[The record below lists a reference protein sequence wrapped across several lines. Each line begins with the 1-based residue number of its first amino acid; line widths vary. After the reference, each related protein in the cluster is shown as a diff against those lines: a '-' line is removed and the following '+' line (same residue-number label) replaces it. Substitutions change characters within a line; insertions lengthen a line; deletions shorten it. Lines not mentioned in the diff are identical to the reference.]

1 MIATSPIAMPAEDTP
16 LLPPARSSPSE
27 VLIVDDEPVVL
38 TALKFTLE
46 REGFHVTACTSP
58 LKALAVLAERD
69 FGVIISDQ
77 RMPEM
82 LGLDFL
88 IESRRLRPQ
97 ASRILI
103 TAVLALPTIVDAIN
117 KGEIF
122 RFVAKPWLREEL
134 VATVRNAVQRH
145 ELVTQNQSLQ
155 TETQHLNTQLRD
167 ANASLEAKVQ
177 DLERQRQRLDAANR
191 DLAASYENSL
201 ELCRRILTT
210 YDPVLGG
217 QAKAL
222 VEFATQMAAA
232 DKFTD
237 SERHALRAAAWLCDL
252 GLIGMPREMMRA
264 FRTRAEQLTER
275 ERGML
280 HSHPIYGQ
288 TLAALVD
295 NRPEVGEVIRAHH
308 ERYDGRGYPDGLA
321 GEAIPW
327 PARCLAVAVGFI
339 ESGLTKSAAIDS
351 ILAKAG
357 SDYDP
362 EAVRLFLKVSNLV
375 QLPKQVR
382 EILLHEL
389 EPGMVLANGIYS
401 PHGLLLIG
409 EGQALSPGTIAKIRN
424 HNQVT
429 PISQRLLVYI

>member
-1 MIATSPIAMPAEDTP
+1 MSVTDLTVPAA
-16 LLPPARSSPSE
+16 PPAPSVANSPATI
-27 VLIVDDEPVVL
+27 LIVDDEPVVL

-46 REGFHVTACTSP
+46 REGFHIVACNSP
-58 LKALAVLAERD
+58 LKALAILAERD
-69 FGVIISDQ
+69 FAVIISDQ

-88 IESRRLRPQ
+88 VESRRIRPH

-134 VATVRNAVQRH
+134 IATVRNAVQRH
-145 ELVTQNQSLQ
+145 DLVTHNEALQAETQSL
-155 TETQHLNTQLRD
+155 NARLRE
-167 ANASLEAKVQ
+167 ANLALEAKVK
-177 DLERQRQRLDAANR
+177 DLERQRQSLDAANHE
-191 DLAASYENSL
+191 LAENYEHSL

-210 YDPVLGG
+210 YDPILGG

-222 VEFATQMAAA
+222 VEFANQMAA
-232 DKFTD
+232 TD
-237 SERHALRAAAWLCDL
+237 SFTEAERHALRTAAWLCDL
-252 GLIGMPREMMRA
+252 GLIGVPREMLRA
-264 FRTRAEQLTER
+264 FRSKTDQLTER
-275 ERGML
+275 ERTML

-288 TLAALVD
+288 TLAGLVD
-295 NRPEVGEVIRAHH
+295 HRAEVGEVIRAHH
-308 ERYDGRGYPDGLA
+308 ERFDGRGYPDGLA
-321 GEAIPW
+321 GNGIPW
-327 PARCLAVAVGFI
+327 AARCLAVAVGFV
-339 ESGLTKSAAIDS
+339 ESGLTKTAAIDKLLS
-351 ILAKAG
+351 KSG
-357 SDYDP
+357 SCYDP

-382 EILLHEL
+382 EIMLHEL

-409 EGQALSPGTIAKIRN
+409 EGQALSPGTISKIRS

-429 PISQRLLVYI
+429 PISQRLLVYS